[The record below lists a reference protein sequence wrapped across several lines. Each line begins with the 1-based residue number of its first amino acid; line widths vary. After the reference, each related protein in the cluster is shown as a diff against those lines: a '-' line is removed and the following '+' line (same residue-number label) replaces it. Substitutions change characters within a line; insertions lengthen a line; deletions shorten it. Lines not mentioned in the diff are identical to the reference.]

1 MSTDSVG
8 KLLNRTRKNLAFRFS
23 LTLGVALLTLS
34 AASIYVG
41 SILERRFLVKSVQD
55 QAARLTELLALNVAI
70 PLFTFNQDNLKAVA
84 TAFASDTSIR
94 FLQIKDPSGK
104 IVASAGDA
112 KNQAG
117 VVTAERPA
125 KKGSEVVG
133 SVSLGM
139 STASV
144 DEQMKESREILIARE
159 GVMFLLLFSLL
170 SILLRRHITRPL
182 AAMNALLQRAKE
194 TNDLTMRLE
203 VQRED
208 EIGALGG
215 WFNGFIA
222 ELEDTIGA
230 IGRETW
236 RMAGSSEQL
245 TAVSQRMASNAEETS
260 AQASVVSKASDQVMK
275 NVQTVATGTEEMS
288 ASIKEIAKNA
298 TDAARVASDAVQMA
312 QRTNGTVGKLG
323 AASAEIGQVIN
334 VINSIAEQTN
344 LLALNAT
351 IEAARAG
358 EAGKGFAV
366 VANEVKELAK
376 QTGKATE
383 EISHK
388 IQAIQS
394 STKDAVEAIA
404 EIGKVIKQINDIS
417 NTIASAVEEQSV
429 TTNEISRNV
438 AEAAKGADEIT
449 QNVTGVAEAAK
460 GTAIG
465 ASDTKTASAELARM
479 AAELQNLVAQ
489 FKYQAGPTSDRAE
502 TPAGRFGKQYERQQP
517 VRAPRGKKLGS
528 HTGGDVGN
536 DKGFHPYTEL

>member
-1 MSTDSVG
+1 MSTGNVG

-112 KNQAG
+112 KNRAG

-125 KKGSEVVG
+125 KKGNEVVG

-144 DEQMKESREILIARE
+144 EERMKESWEILIARE

-194 TNDLTMRLE
+194 TNDLTMRLD

-230 IGRETW
+230 IGRETR

-298 TDAARVASDAVQMA
+298 NEAARVANTAVQVA
-312 QRTNGTVGKLG
+312 QKTNATVSRLG
-323 AASAEIGQVIN
+323 DSSAEIGQVIK

-383 EISHK
+383 DISHK
-388 IQAIQS
+388 IKAIQAS
-394 STKDAVEAIA
+394 SHEAVEAIG
-404 EIGKVIKQINDIS
+404 EIGKVIDQINDIS
-417 NTIASAVEEQSV
+417 NTIASAVEEQSA
-429 TTNEISRNV
+429 TTNEISRHV
-438 AEAAKGADEIT
+438 AEAARGVDEIT
-449 QNVTGVAEAAK
+449 QNVTGMAEAAK
-460 GTAIG
+460 GTASG
-465 ASDTKTASAELARM
+465 ANDTQTASAELARM
-479 AAELQNLVAQ
+479 AAELQNLVGQ
-489 FKYQAGPTSDRAE
+489 FKYSDASLSAQTQASSQQRSRQGSAK
-502 TPAGRFGKQYERQQP
+502 PARMQKQPAYRP
-517 VRAPRGKKLGS
+517 DGATL
-528 HTGGDVGN
+528 HT
-536 DKGFHPYTEL
+536 F